1 MKSLYVSNNSLS
13 LLGIYKTKN
22 FSIIIL
28 LTMKKTYLVLLAGM
42 LSTVAYADNKQTVKI
57 DGNVIDKVVTEITFE
72 GDDVVLNY
80 ADNTSETKDM
90 SLVTL
95 SFSYSTTTGIS
106 QVEGIKQALQGKV
119 YNLQGQCVGSS
130 LQGLSKGV
138 YIINGKKV
146 IIK

>member
-1 MKSLYVSNNSLS
+1 
-13 LLGIYKTKN
+13 
-22 FSIIIL
+22 
-28 LTMKKTYLVLLAGM
+28 MKKAYLLLLAGM
-42 LSTVAYADNKQTVKI
+42 LSTAVFAGSKQTVKI
-57 DGNVIDKVVTEITFE
+57 DGQVIDNTVSEITFD
-72 GDDVVLNY
+72 GDNVVLHY
-80 ADNTSETKDM
+80 ADNSSDQADM

-95 SFSYSTTTGIS
+95 SFSYTTTGIS
-106 QVEGIKQALQGKV
+106 QVEGIKKALQGKV

>member
-1 MKSLYVSNNSLS
+1 
-13 LLGIYKTKN
+13 
-22 FSIIIL
+22 
-28 LTMKKTYLVLLAGM
+28 MKKAYLLLLAGM
-42 LSTVAYADNKQTVKI
+42 LSTAVFAGNKQTVTI
-57 DGNVIDKVVTEITFE
+57 DGQVIEKTISEITFD
-72 GDDVVLNY
+72 GDNVVLHY
-80 ADNTSETKDM
+80 ADNSSDQADM

-95 SFSYSTTTGIS
+95 SFSYTTTGIS

>member
-1 MKSLYVSNNSLS
+1 
-13 LLGIYKTKN
+13 
-22 FSIIIL
+22 
-28 LTMKKTYLVLLAGM
+28 MKKAYLLLLAGM
-42 LSTVAYADNKQTVKI
+42 LSTAVFAGNKQTVTI
-57 DGNVIDKVVTEITFE
+57 EGQVIEKTISEITFD
-72 GDDVVLNY
+72 GDNVVLHY
-80 ADNTSETKDM
+80 ADNSSDQADM

-95 SFSYSTTTGIS
+95 SFSYTTTGIS
-106 QVEGIKQALQGKV
+106 QVEGIKKALQGKV

>member
-1 MKSLYVSNNSLS
+1 
-13 LLGIYKTKN
+13 
-22 FSIIIL
+22 
-28 LTMKKTYLVLLAGM
+28 MKKAYLLLLAGM
-42 LSTVAYADNKQTVKI
+42 LSTAVFAGNKQTVKI
-57 DGNVIDKVVTEITFE
+57 EGQVIEKTISEITFD
-72 GDDVVLNY
+72 GDNVVLHY
-80 ADNTSETKDM
+80 ADNTSATEDM

-95 SFSYSTTTGIS
+95 SFSYTTTGIS
-106 QVEGIKQALQGKV
+106 QVEGIKKALQGKV

>member
-1 MKSLYVSNNSLS
+1 
-13 LLGIYKTKN
+13 
-22 FSIIIL
+22 
-28 LTMKKTYLVLLAGM
+28 MKKAYLLFLAAM
-42 LSTVAYADNKQTVKI
+42 LSTATFADNKQTVKI
-57 DGNVIDKVVTEITFE
+57 DGQVIDKTVTEITFD
-72 GDDVVLNY
+72 GDNVVLHY
-80 ADNTSETKDM
+80 ADNTSDNGDM

-106 QVEGIKQALQGKV
+106 QVEGIKQSLQGKV

>member
-1 MKSLYVSNNSLS
+1 
-13 LLGIYKTKN
+13 
-22 FSIIIL
+22 
-28 LTMKKTYLVLLAGM
+28 MKKAYLLFLAAM
-42 LSTVAYADNKQTVKI
+42 LSTAVFAGNKQTVTI
-57 DGNVIDKVVTEITFE
+57 DGQVIEKTISEITFD
-72 GDDVVLNY
+72 GDNVVLHY
-80 ADNTSETKDM
+80 ADNSSDQADM

-95 SFSYSTTTGIS
+95 SFSYTTTSIS
-106 QVEGIKQALQGKV
+106 QVEGIKKALQGKV

>member
-1 MKSLYVSNNSLS
+1 
-13 LLGIYKTKN
+13 
-22 FSIIIL
+22 
-28 LTMKKTYLVLLAGM
+28 MKKAYLLLLAGM
-42 LSTVAYADNKQTVKI
+42 LSTAVFAGSKQMVKI
-57 DGNVIDKVVTEITFE
+57 DGQVIEKTVSEITFD
-72 GDDVVLNY
+72 GDNVVLQY
-80 ADNTSETKDM
+80 SDNTSDRGDM

-95 SFSYSTTTGIS
+95 SFTYQTTGIS

>member
-1 MKSLYVSNNSLS
+1 
-13 LLGIYKTKN
+13 
-22 FSIIIL
+22 
-28 LTMKKTYLVLLAGM
+28 MKKAYLLLLAGM
-42 LSTVAYADNKQTVKI
+42 LSTAVFAGNKQTVTI
-57 DGNVIDKVVTEITFE
+57 DGQVIEKAISEITFD
-72 GDDVVLNY
+72 GDNVVLHY
-80 ADNTSETKDM
+80 ADNSSDQADM

-95 SFSYSTTTGIS
+95 SFSYTTTGIS
-106 QVEGIKQALQGKV
+106 QVEGIKKALQGKV

>member
-1 MKSLYVSNNSLS
+1 
-13 LLGIYKTKN
+13 
-22 FSIIIL
+22 
-28 LTMKKTYLVLLAGM
+28 MKKAYLLLLAGM
-42 LSTVAYADNKQTVKI
+42 LSTAVFANSKQTVKI
-57 DGNVIDKVVTEITFE
+57 DGQVIDNTVSEITFD
-72 GDDVVLNY
+72 GDNVVLHY
-80 ADNTSETKDM
+80 ADNTSATEDM

-95 SFSYSTTTGIS
+95 SFSYTTTGIS

>member
-1 MKSLYVSNNSLS
+1 
-13 LLGIYKTKN
+13 
-22 FSIIIL
+22 
-28 LTMKKTYLVLLAGM
+28 MKKAYLLLLAGM
-42 LSTVAYADNKQTVKI
+42 LSAAVFAGSKQTVKI
-57 DGNVIDKVVTEITFE
+57 DGQVIDKTVTEITFD
-72 GDDVVLNY
+72 GDNVVLQY
-80 ADNTSETKDM
+80 SDNTSDNGDM

-130 LQGLSKGV
+130 PQGLSKGV

>member
-1 MKSLYVSNNSLS
+1 
-13 LLGIYKTKN
+13 
-22 FSIIIL
+22 
-28 LTMKKTYLVLLAGM
+28 MKKAYLLLLAGM
-42 LSTVAYADNKQTVKI
+42 LSTAVFAGNKQTVTI
-57 DGNVIDKVVTEITFE
+57 EGQVIEKTISEITFD
-72 GDDVVLNY
+72 GDNVVLQY
-80 ADNTSETKDM
+80 SDNTSDQADM

-95 SFSYSTTTGIS
+95 SFSYTTTGIS
-106 QVEGIKQALQGKV
+106 QVEGIKKALQGKV

>member
-1 MKSLYVSNNSLS
+1 
-13 LLGIYKTKN
+13 
-22 FSIIIL
+22 
-28 LTMKKTYLVLLAGM
+28 MKKAYLLLLAGM
-42 LSTVAYADNKQTVKI
+42 LSTAVFAGNKQTVTI
-57 DGNVIDKVVTEITFE
+57 DGQVIEKTISEITFV
-72 GDDVVLNY
+72 GDNVVLHY
-80 ADNTSETKDM
+80 ADNSSGQADM

-95 SFSYSTTTGIS
+95 SFSYTTTGIS
-106 QVEGIKQALQGKV
+106 QVEGIKKALQGKV

>member
-1 MKSLYVSNNSLS
+1 
-13 LLGIYKTKN
+13 
-22 FSIIIL
+22 
-28 LTMKKTYLVLLAGM
+28 MKKAYLLLLAGM
-42 LSTVAYADNKQTVKI
+42 LSTAVFAGNKQTVKI
-57 DGNVIDKVVTEITFE
+57 EGQVIEKTISEITFD
-72 GDDVVLNY
+72 GDNVVLHY
-80 ADNTSETKDM
+80 ADNSSDQADM

-95 SFSYSTTTGIS
+95 SFSYTTTGIS
-106 QVEGIKQALQGKV
+106 QVEGIKKTLQGKV

>member
-1 MKSLYVSNNSLS
+1 
-13 LLGIYKTKN
+13 
-22 FSIIIL
+22 
-28 LTMKKTYLVLLAGM
+28 MKKAYLLLLAGM
-42 LSTVAYADNKQTVKI
+42 LSTAVFAGSKQTVKI
-57 DGNVIDKVVTEITFE
+57 DGQVIDKTVTEITFD
-72 GDDVVLNY
+72 GDNVVLQY
-80 ADNTSETKDM
+80 SDNTSDNGDM

-119 YNLQGQCVGSS
+119 YNLQGQCVGKSPK
-130 LQGLSKGV
+130 GLSKGV

>member
-1 MKSLYVSNNSLS
+1 
-13 LLGIYKTKN
+13 
-22 FSIIIL
+22 
-28 LTMKKTYLVLLAGM
+28 MKKAYLLLLAGM
-42 LSTVAYADNKQTVKI
+42 LSAAVFAGSKQTVKI
-57 DGNVIDKVVTEITFE
+57 DGQVIDKTVSEITFD
-72 GDDVVLNY
+72 GDNVVLQY
-80 ADNTSETKDM
+80 SDNKSDNGDM

>member
-1 MKSLYVSNNSLS
+1 
-13 LLGIYKTKN
+13 
-22 FSIIIL
+22 
-28 LTMKKTYLVLLAGM
+28 MKKAYLLLLAGM
-42 LSTVAYADNKQTVKI
+42 LSTAVFAGNKQTVKI
-57 DGNVIDKVVTEITFE
+57 DGQLIEKTVSEITFD
-72 GDDVVLNY
+72 GDNVVFLY
-80 ADNTSETKDM
+80 SDNTSDQADM

-95 SFSYSTTTGIS
+95 SFTYQTTGIS

-138 YIINGKKV
+138 YMINGKKV

>member
-13 LLGIYKTKN
+13 LQGIYKTKN

-28 LTMKKTYLVLLAGM
+28 LTMKKTYLVLLACM

-90 SLVTL
+90 SLVAF
-95 SFSYSTTTGIS
+95 SFGGTTGINH
-106 QVEGIKQALQGKV
+106 VEKTTKTWNGKV
-119 YNLQGQCVGSS
+119 YN
-130 LQGLSKGV
+130 
-138 YIINGKKV
+138 
-146 IIK
+146 

>member
-1 MKSLYVSNNSLS
+1 
-13 LLGIYKTKN
+13 
-22 FSIIIL
+22 
-28 LTMKKTYLVLLAGM
+28 MKKAYLLLLAGM
-42 LSTVAYADNKQTVKI
+42 LSTAVFAGNKQTVKI
-57 DGNVIDKVVTEITFE
+57 EGQVIEKTISEITFD
-72 GDDVVLNY
+72 GDNVVLHY
-80 ADNTSETKDM
+80 ADNSSDQADM

-95 SFSYSTTTGIS
+95 SFSYTTTGIS
-106 QVEGIKQALQGKV
+106 QVEGIKKALQGKV

>member
-1 MKSLYVSNNSLS
+1 MKTLYVSNNSLS
-13 LLGIYKTKN
+13 LQGIYKTKN

-28 LTMKKTYLVLLAGM
+28 LTMKKTYLVLLACM

-57 DGNVIDKVVTEITFE
+57 DGNVIVKVVTEITFE

-130 LQGLSKGV
+130 LQRLSKGV